1 MYVNPLEINKILV
14 CFSQVID
21 SGSGYLCQ
29 MEPVAH
35 FGLGTSTA
43 TGILVKWPDGK
54 IVTKDF
60 TTNDLRQLHRIEH
73 PDTDMIRSAYKA
85 ANVTVF
91 HTNSSN
97 HNHTHTEL

>member
-1 MYVNPLEINKILV
+1 
-14 CFSQVID
+14 
-21 SGSGYLCQ
+21 